1 MTDDLAVRAV
11 ILINGHLPDLAAA
24 RRHIRPGDRLICADA
39 GAEHAIAMGL
49 VPDVVVGD
57 LDSLR
62 PAQRVALAEAGV
74 RFETFPVLKDKT
86 DLELALQLAVAE
98 GATEIDLLAA
108 LGGRLDQTLA
118 NLLLL
123 ARPEWAAV
131 RVRVIEGN
139 QIAWV
144 MRGGQTT
151 AVNGTI
157 GDILSLVPLTPE
169 VLGVTLDGVRWP
181 LHDATLHLGETL
193 TISNAMTAPLA
204 HMRMEEGLMF
214 VVHQTIGW
222 MS

>member
-1 MTDDLAVRAV
+1 MTDDVAVRAV
-11 ILINGHLPDLAAA
+11 ILINGDLPDMAAA
-24 RRHIRPGDRLICADA
+24 RRHIRAGDRLICADA
-39 GAEHAIAMGL
+39 GAKHAIAMGL
-49 VPDVVVGD
+49 IPDVVVGD
-57 LDSLR
+57 LDSLG

-108 LGGRLDQTLA
+108 LGGRLDQALA

-123 ARPEWAAV
+123 ARPEWAAA

-139 QIAWV
+139 QVAWV

-157 GDILSLVPLTPE
+157 GDTLSLVPLTPE

-193 TISNAMTAPLA
+193 TISNTMTAPLA